1 MRRVNKTE
9 IIYPLLGVIIFLL
22 LWQAVASWL
31 VGREWLLP
39 TPTAVA
45 TALAA
50 NLPLLLRH
58 SLVTLAEAEAGMALA
73 VLLSILVAWLLSLSA
88 AVRKTIYPLLLASQM
103 VPIIV
108 LAPLFIIWFGYGVLP
123 KILVVVLICFFP
135 ATINILA
142 GLNDS
147 DAEMLAFYRVLGMNN
162 RQLLLLVRL
171 PQALP
176 YFFSGLRIAA
186 VYSVMGAV
194 IGEWLGAQ
202 AGLGLLLVR
211 AQQSFDLPLAF
222 AAIVAIIIWST
233 FVFLLVVVIERRAL
247 SWQKYLDSEKWQ
259 A

>member
-1 MRRVNKTE
+1 MRRVKQTDML
-9 IIYPLLGVIIFLL
+9 YPLLGVILFLL
-22 LWQAVASWL
+22 LWQAAATWL
-31 VGREWLLP
+31 VAREWILP
-39 TPTAVA
+39 SPLAVA
-45 TALAA
+45 RAFAA

-58 SLVTLAEAEAGMALA
+58 SLYTLGEAAAGMALS
-73 VLLSILVAWLLSLSA
+73 VLLAIIIAWLLSLSNA
-88 AVRKTIYPLLLASQM
+88 MRKTIYPLLLASQM

-108 LAPLFIIWFGYGVLP
+108 LAPLFIIWFGYGLLP

-135 ATINILA
+135 AVINILV
-142 GLNDS
+142 GLNAS
-147 DAEMLAFYRVLGMNN
+147 DAEMLAFYRTLGMNK
-162 RQLLLLVRL
+162 RQLLFKVRL

-194 IGEWLGAQ
+194 IGEWLGAR

-222 AAIVAIIIWST
+222 AAILAIIIWSSLI
-233 FVFLLVVVIERRAL
+233 FLLVALFERRAL

-259 A
+259 V